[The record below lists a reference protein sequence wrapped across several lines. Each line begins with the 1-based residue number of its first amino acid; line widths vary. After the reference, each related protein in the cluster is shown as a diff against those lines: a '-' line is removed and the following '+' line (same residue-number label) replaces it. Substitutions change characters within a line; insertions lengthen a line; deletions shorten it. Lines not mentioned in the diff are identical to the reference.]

1 MPPEI
6 RQEDAA
12 STSYSCRKAEPESD
26 YALGANFQLKGIT
39 GKMKK
44 HFRTH
49 KYEPTKNTKHSRQM
63 VFFFS
68 TRFKLTK
75 GWRTVLKNRDLRYIY
90 QLNIRCR
97 LCLHSDSSKLDTKKF
112 LRHVGKSDYGLGTRQ
127 YQRMT

>member
-44 HFRTH
+44 HFRAH
-49 KYEPTKNTKHSRQM
+49 KYEPTKNMKHSRQM
-63 VFFFS
+63 ICFLFFNEIQINK
-68 TRFKLTK
+68 RME
-75 GWRTVLKNRDLRYIY
+75 D
-90 QLNIRCR
+90 C
-97 LCLHSDSSKLDTKKF
+97 SKK
-112 LRHVGKSDYGLGTRQ
+112 
-127 YQRMT
+127 